1 MGKLDEMGWKNEVS
15 DTILAALAAEFT
27 YTELERAITESCDPS
42 QNDLASAEETS
53 DNMRWLARSN
63 YDIWFHREDSLSERV
78 IFPVSENESRGIED
92 ARFVRFVDDDGDI
105 TYYATCTAYNGFTI
119 LPQLI
124 VTKDFL
130 HFRMITLNGKS
141 SKDKGMALF
150 PRKINGR
157 YMMISRIDGENMYL
171 MTSDNV
177 HFWDEATCLQAPS
190 DPWEF
195 IQIGNCGSPIETSEG
210 WLLLTH
216 GVGPMRQYCMGAM
229 LLDLETPHRVIGK
242 LQDPLL
248 VSNRAEREGYVPN
261 VIYSCG
267 ALIHNG
273 ELVIPYATSDW
284 ASTIA
289 QIEVDELLDL
299 LKS

>member
-1 MGKLDEMGWKNEVS
+1 
-15 DTILAALAAEFT
+15 
-27 YTELERAITESCDPS
+27 
-42 QNDLASAEETS
+42 
-53 DNMRWLARSN
+53 
-63 YDIWFHREDSLSERV
+63 
-78 IFPVSENESRGIED
+78 
-92 ARFVRFVDDDGDI
+92 
-105 TYYATCTAYNGFTI
+105 
-119 LPQLI
+119 
-124 VTKDFL
+124 
-130 HFRMITLNGKS
+130 MITLNGKS
-141 SKDKGMALF
+141 SKNKGMALF
-150 PRKINGR
+150 PRKIDGR
-157 YMMISRIDGENMYL
+157 YVMISRIDGENMYL

-177 HFWDEATCLQAPS
+177 NFWNEATCLQVPS

-216 GVGPMRQYCMGAM
+216 GVGPMRQYCMGAT
-229 LLDLETPHRVIGK
+229 LLDLERPNQVIGK

>member
-1 MGKLDEMGWKNEVS
+1 MRKLGEMGWKNEVS
-15 DTILAALAAEFT
+15 DTILSSLAAEFT
-27 YTELERAITESCDPS
+27 YTELERAITESRNLS
-42 QNDLASAEETS
+42 QNDRVLTEETF
-53 DNMRWLARSN
+53 DNMLWLARSN
-63 YDIWFHREDSLSERV
+63 YEIWFRREDSLSERV
-78 IFPVSENESRGIED
+78 IFPVSDNESRGIED

-130 HFRMITLNGKS
+130 HFCMITLNGKS
-141 SKDKGMALF
+141 SKNKGMALF
-150 PRKINGR
+150 PRKIDGR
-157 YMMISRIDGENMYL
+157 YVMISRIDGENMYL

-177 HFWDEATCLQAPS
+177 YFWNEATCLQAPS

-216 GVGPMRQYCMGAM
+216 GVGPMRQYCMGAT
-229 LLDLETPHRVIGK
+229 LLDLERPNQVIGK

-289 QIEVDELLDL
+289 QIEVDELLYL